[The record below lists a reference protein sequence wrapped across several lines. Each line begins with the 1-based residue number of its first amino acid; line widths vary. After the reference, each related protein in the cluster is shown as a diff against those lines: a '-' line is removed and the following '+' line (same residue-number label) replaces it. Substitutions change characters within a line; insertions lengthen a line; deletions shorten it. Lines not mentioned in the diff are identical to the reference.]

1 MERYSTQEA
10 PKLWSAPRAVVRTP
24 WRDATEAE
32 PQAEISDTASQSVAG
47 QQPDTNGRSFE
58 SQAAQIPQSDA
69 ESFLKSIIVQLRVA
83 KEKGQIPPD
92 VHLSNNGLTWD
103 SMPETMKKISQLHP
117 NIDIEKLVADDVA
130 RQAALLSKREETA
143 LQKVFV
149 DLETARNIPHCI
161 RPLQREV
168 DPLAEDLAKSTIF
181 PLLKDMSRPLATAMD
196 TISAFVDVSRYD
208 DEGFVK
214 SIIRPCCILL
224 GIEYPGS
231 SAAGHRA
238 IHEVDGE
245 MGMAI
250 SEMMHLVLVRNSGNL
265 RAAVGEFNLSNKFLP
280 SWRFLLFKDKLMGV
294 DFDGQRKKI
303 WAKAF
308 GEPYDDVVDIP
319 SDSEMEDV

>member
-1 MERYSTQEA
+1 
-10 PKLWSAPRAVVRTP
+10 
-24 WRDATEAE
+24 
-32 PQAEISDTASQSVAG
+32 
-47 QQPDTNGRSFE
+47 
-58 SQAAQIPQSDA
+58 
-69 ESFLKSIIVQLRVA
+69 
-83 KEKGQIPPD
+83 
-92 VHLSNNGLTWD
+92 
-103 SMPETMKKISQLHP
+103 
-117 NIDIEKLVADDVA
+117 
-130 RQAALLSKREETA
+130 
-143 LQKVFV
+143 
-149 DLETARNIPHCI
+149 
-161 RPLQREV
+161 
-168 DPLAEDLAKSTIF
+168 
-181 PLLKDMSRPLATAMD
+181 MSRPLATAMD

-214 SIIRPCCILL
+214 SIIRPCCVLL

-250 SEMMHLVLVRNSGNL
+250 SEMMHLVLVPNSGNL

-294 DFDGQRKKI
+294 DFDEQRKKI

-319 SDSEMEDV
+319 PDSEMEDV